1 MKKSLQAQLVGTVL
15 LAELLLAG
23 GLLAV
28 GRRAVFQQLRSG
40 SNAAL
45 SGRALSVAALV
56 RYPEDQSTKL
66 LFDKGLVPQPLD
78 SRFADAWEV
87 FGPDGAL
94 IARSPW
100 WPQELGSGLQLRP
113 GFWVVHAGGHELRG
127 IRLNRLPILDEETGT
142 PVSPASLT
150 VLYATPTEP
159 MEERLAATMFTIG
172 ASALLLLLA
181 TGIFAAWLVRR
192 SLSPLRHLAL
202 EAEKI
207 SARQWTFA
215 APAEATRLDELR
227 PLVESLQVM
236 LRGLRQAFESQR
248 DFVAAAAHELKTPV
262 AIQKSSLQ
270 LLLHRDLPAEEYKR
284 GLQQALRDVERTE
297 ELLQRLLRL
306 ARAEQAASGAAPR
319 ETQAVA
325 LSESCETAL
334 ARMRPY
340 AESRGVRLQFVPDGP
355 ARVKADPDDLLVVW
369 SNLLENAIRYSG
381 RDQQVTLS
389 VEAGRPRPA
398 WASVVVADQGCGIEA
413 AQQMRIF
420 ERFYRGDQ
428 SRARDTGGFGLGLA
442 IVKTL
447 VEAYGGSVGVESEP
461 GRGSRFEVKLPL
473 A

>member
-1 MKKSLQAQLVGTVL
+1 MKKSLQAQLVATVL

-40 SNAAL
+40 LNAAL

-66 LFDKGLVPQPLD
+66 VFDKGLVPQPLD
-78 SRFADAWEV
+78 SRYQDAWEV

-100 WPQELGSGLQLRP
+100 WPQELESGLHLRE
-113 GFWVVHAGGHELRG
+113 GFWIVHAGGRELRG
-127 IRLNRLPILDEETGT
+127 IRLNQLPILDEETGT

-150 VLYATPTEP
+150 VLYATPTQP
-159 MEERLAATMFTIG
+159 LEERLAATMLTIG
-172 ASALLLLLA
+172 AAALLLVLA
-181 TGIFAAWLVRR
+181 TGVFAAWLVRR
-192 SLSPLRHLAL
+192 ALSPLRHLAA
-202 EAEKI
+202 EAERI
-207 SARQWTFA
+207 SAQQWSFA
-215 APAEATRLDELR
+215 APPEAMRLHELR
-227 PLVESLQVM
+227 PLVEALQEM

-270 LLLHRDLPAEEYKR
+270 LLLHRDLSAEEYKR

-306 ARAEQAASGAAPR
+306 ARAEQAAGGATPP
-319 ETQAVA
+319 ESPAVP
-325 LSESCETAL
+325 LSESCEAAL
-334 ARMRPY
+334 AHMRPY
-340 AESRGVRLQFVPDGP
+340 AESRGVSLEFVPDGT
-355 ARVKADPDDLLVVW
+355 ARVKADPDDLLMVW

-381 RDQQVTLS
+381 REQRVTLS
-389 VEAGRPRPA
+389 VQAPLGR
-398 WASVVVADQGCGIEA
+398 WASVVITDQGCGIEPE
-413 AQQMRIF
+413 QQPRIF

-442 IVKTL
+442 LVKTL
-447 VEAYGGSVGVESEP
+447 VEAYGGSVAVESQP
-461 GRGSRFEVKLPL
+461 GRGSRFEVKLPVE
-473 A
+473 